1 MASPASRDLAI
12 FVVMTMPG
20 RRFWCLAIAL
30 ALCPG
35 HQEPLSAPARK
46 ARGHIEVTFPANGAV
61 VTGPVRV
68 RGTYQDVF
76 DLVIAFDAGFLH
88 EVHTDDPEG
97 DDDGTWYFDWDP
109 AEHSGPVEITV
120 RGSSV
125 VDLYARWAA
134 PVSVTVGPAQDPAS
148 IPTLHQDGA
157 TSSRS
162 KVEAVAAAP
171 PVISAVSAATSAPSS
186 PLDPAAR
193 ALWVWETDTQRL
205 LQSPGARQVLAAFMQ
220 DTTIAP
226 DPRRVI
232 YLYADRGHSGW
243 VIKDN
248 PDLYRSFIGWA
259 HAGGYS
265 VHALLGSGSYQA
277 PMYSYARYH
286 HKAVD
291 LIDAVIAYNAGSPV
305 EARFDGAN
313 IDIEPHWL
321 PDWHDAPSVQV
332 QYFDMLAAMMR
343 RVAESGQKL
352 MVGPAIPRWLDVSD
366 ECRSVV
372 WRGDRKTCAQH
383 VQDITDYVALMDYR
397 DIAKTSIGIIEQ
409 AAAEIAYGNK
419 VGKPV
424 VIGVETGQVSSGDPE
439 AISFYEEG
447 RDHMESELA
456 EVMKAFSGEKSFGG
470 VAVHHYD
477 SWRRMRTI
485 WSPDGVAWRSPV
497 PDGAAPQAPSAL
509 TAVPWDWQRIDLGWA
524 PASDDVMVDHYEIHR
539 SMTAG
544 FTPDVTTLA
553 ASTDAEFAKDV
564 GLLAGTTY
572 RYRVIAVDIAGK
584 RSTASAEVSATTPVG
599 VGRRRLRIA
608 SISVAPAGV
617 GAVGTMTITDDEGRP
632 VEGASV
638 SGRFG
643 GAAGS
648 TFDGVTDSSGTFSA
662 ASEGLEPPWTVTF
675 APERI
680 RARGFYWASSLD
692 VAHTSEGSSGGDAG
706 HASE

>member
-1 MASPASRDLAI
+1 
-12 FVVMTMPG
+12 MTLPD

-30 ALCPG
+30 ALCPV
-35 HQEPLSAPARK
+35 HQEPLSAPARV

-76 DLVIAFDAGFLH
+76 DVVIAFDAGFLH
-88 EVHTDDPEG
+88 EVHTDDPAGE
-97 DDDGTWYFDWDP
+97 DDGTWYFDWDP

-134 PVSVTVGPAQDPAS
+134 PVMVTVGPAQDPPIFPS
-148 IPTLHQDGA
+148 LHSDRTSEDAGA
-157 TSSRS
+157 RTSGPQI
-162 KVEAVAAAP
+162 KQCGPEARVLGPAAGPHVAAR
-171 PVISAVSAATSAPSS
+171 SAPGGEAAPR

-193 ALWVWETDTQRL
+193 ALWIWETDTQRL

-232 YLYADRGHSGW
+232 YLYADRGHGGW
-243 VIKDN
+243 VIKDD

-259 HAGGYS
+259 HARGYS

-291 LIDAVIAYNAGSPV
+291 LIDAVIAYNAGSPAA
-305 EARFDGAN
+305 ARFDGAN

-352 MVGPAIPRWLDVSD
+352 LVGPAIPRWLDTSD

-372 WRGDRKTCAQH
+372 WRGERKTCAQH
-383 VQDITDYVALMDYR
+383 VQDIADYVALMDYR
-397 DIAKTSIGIIEQ
+397 DIAGTSVGIIDQ
-409 AAAEIAYGNK
+409 AAAEVAYGNK

-447 RDHMESELA
+447 RDHMEAELA
-456 EVMKAFSGEKSFGG
+456 EVMKAFSGEKAFGG

-485 WSPDGVAWRSPV
+485 WSPDGVTWRSPV

-509 TAVPWDWQRIDLGWA
+509 TAAPWDWQRIDLEWA
-524 PASDDVMVDHYEIHR
+524 PGSDDVMVDHYEIHR
-539 SMTAG
+539 SIAAG
-544 FTPDVTTLA
+544 FTPDATTLA
-553 ASTDAEFAKDV
+553 ASTDAEFAKDA

-572 RYRVIAVDIAGK
+572 HYRVIAVDIAGK
-584 RSTASAEVSATTPVG
+584 RSPASAEVSATTPVG
-599 VGRRRLRIA
+599 IGRRKLRIA

-617 GAVGTMTITDDEGRP
+617 GAVGTMTITDDEGRA

-648 TFDGVTDSSGTFSA
+648 TFNGVTDSTGTFSA
-662 ASEGLEPPWTVTF
+662 ASEGLEPPWTVSF

-680 RARGFYWASSLD
+680 RAKGFYWASSLD
-692 VAHTSEGSSGGDAG
+692 SAHTAEVSHERRMK
-706 HASE
+706 